1 MATDFKTTTDLKQDV
16 RTKVIALLNQQ
27 LADTFDLYSQ
37 VKHAHWNVRGM
48 NFMQLHLLYDQVAA
62 ELPPHIDTI
71 AERAGVLGGVAKG
84 TARMAAKNSR
94 LDEMP
99 ESFKNEKE
107 SVELLVQR
115 YATLAESTRKAIDE
129 ADEAGDAD
137 TADLLTAVSRTLD
150 KSRWF
155 LEAHLQ

>member
-1 MATDFKTTTDLKQDV
+1 
-16 RTKVIALLNQQ
+16 
-27 LADTFDLYSQ
+27 
-37 VKHAHWNVRGM
+37 
-48 NFMQLHLLYDQVAA
+48 LYDQIAA
-62 ELPPHIDTI
+62 ELPPHIDTL
-71 AERAGVLGGVAKG
+71 AERAGVLGGAAKG
-84 TARMAAKNSR
+84 TARMATADTR

-99 ESFKNEKE
+99 ETFKNEKE
-107 SVELLVQR
+107 SVELLVKN

-137 TADLLTAVSRTLD
+137 TADLFTAISRTLD

>member
-1 MATDFKTTTDLKQDV
+1 MALNFKTTTDLPQNL
-16 RTKVIALLNQQ
+16 RTKMVKLINQQ
-27 LADTFDLYSQ
+27 LADTFDIHSQ

-48 NFMQLHLLYDQVAA
+48 NFMQLHLLYDQIAA
-62 ELPPHIDTI
+62 ELPPHIDTL
-71 AERAGVLGGVAKG
+71 AERAGVLGGAAKG
-84 TARMAAKNSR
+84 TARMAAADTR
-94 LDEMP
+94 LDDLP
-99 ESFKNEKE
+99 ETFKNEKE
-107 SVELLVQR
+107 SVELLVKH

-137 TADLLTAVSRTLD
+137 TADLFTAVSRTLD